1 MAFFNLTAL
10 GPANIFLDKRK
21 GQSKLY
27 LFNNEDLEYA
37 FKITAKG
44 GGETVEF
51 NEYCH

>member
-21 GQSKLY
+21 EQSKLH
-27 LFNNEDLEYA
+27 LFNEEDLEYA

-44 GGETVEF
+44 GGEKVTF
-51 NEYCH
+51 HEYCL